1 MPLPIHNQ
9 QNTQLD
15 VKAFN
20 KGAQY
25 SIEEQFLGQS
35 DSGAYIDAEN
45 MRPTGLKEDEMAL
58 QRIDGEDKIYVSE
71 DNSCLNYYGGTFAN
85 GEWRCLGTMY
95 VKDNIVELWCDEK
108 PDNPPLSPRL
118 APFIRIN
125 GQICAASPQLPLDID
140 YPVQFHWNNTCL
152 GGEIYITDN
161 RTPPII
167 LNVQDM
173 IDNSTAPNCT
183 EKYFNEFDRRRYEVN
198 TKIPPHI
205 LSFVELT
212 ANPGYPGATVYGSGG
227 LKVGMYSYSFRYVTK
242 DGDRTAWT
250 NVTPTIPIPVNI
262 NADSN
267 QYPYIKTYGA
277 FPNTQSKYGIV
288 LNFRAQNDL
297 NFDYIEIKRYSY
309 NTGVPVG
316 FTPSAELIGTL
327 SLVDGENS
335 IRYILDIGAI
345 GEPITDEEDTT
356 TFAPIKAAK
365 TIRYFENRLYLMNI
379 KYESMDFTPSFVSNS
394 RPNMFP
400 VMAPL
405 GTVGYNDAFNTTY
418 YRSYFRGEKYGF
430 AVGFWNNLMGK
441 TFATK
446 VPGFTNYQMPERRDE
461 ASALTGT
468 FSYTASGA
476 TTLPTA
482 VVYST
487 NSDAPCHETY
497 SLVNAVT
504 KNDCCSFKNISCEGN
519 KGDSCDNFLGIDNMP
534 PFCGCGSISLPVQA
548 NDVGYQPL
556 TPIGESDNNVSG
568 HDYVINTRVENI
580 CTFLNNYHPAGF
592 APEYFALGM
601 ALNGIDTS
609 VLPTNI
615 QAFSVLR
622 TKPAGR
628 VVFQGIGGYYLYP
641 NPGGDTDPAYKSVN
655 KLWFYGFEG
664 TGRAGLISQAII
676 NQIGANAGGQYE
688 AQLVSPVG
696 LFSEVPHGENRTAI
710 GGKDIIDMCL
720 YPRFYED
727 NGTINIIPD
736 PTSTGGYI
744 QFGKWRN
751 AGFPGSGWTTIL
763 STNKASFVINEFRGA
778 NNSGTNTTGIG
789 SEYVGDRG
797 NEYFVLGTTVD
808 VYGVQSVGLNACDNA
823 YDSGDLK
830 SFHEPWYNINII
842 DTLANVPQGD
852 ITTYYDTG
860 AYQKLKS
867 WVGTYTPTS
876 ATFQLAGDERWE
888 DVRPYTP
895 NTYTNFAS
903 IDTNTINSILEIE
916 LPNGTIQYWLNA
928 DNVSNANIDLMIPSL
943 PYTIGTNTPG
953 GSKDGVVISGF
964 FRTTFA
970 SPRTFIIVFTAGTTP
985 MTPVTDSKI
994 YIKYDNEV
1002 PIRAYGGE
1010 TYTGDDV
1017 GCFVDRQIPNGGGN
1031 PNNTGT
1037 SSPLPM
1043 NLGLPYYEVQI
1054 NPRMFITQDA
1064 KGGINK
1070 IQDCSKVKSD
1080 WVRQMIALYNVESRV
1095 HVAYFHEVPKADPP
1109 QYQMGKFFP
1118 ATNYIM
1124 RPNEWKTDV
1133 EDDNFCGGAG
1143 IVYDTYKSDYP
1154 SEWLY
1159 WRYGGYRYQ
1168 PQYNIDYMHIQN
1180 VVTWTTKP
1188 TTGYRE
1194 LTEFCSRV
1202 AYSERRDIARVDS
1215 PGLRTFSPANIYDI
1229 EDQSGEI
1236 KYAWSALGGNKG
1248 NNLYAVTDRGVC
1260 LLLTED
1266 VVIRDATSE
1275 QIAMGLTSSGNVIG
1289 GQYWISKEI
1298 GMNDEAW
1305 RSRAEYNN
1313 ALYFINRTSAYL
1325 FEDNQLTDIAREFS
1339 YFARINPFLKQT
1351 TLGYETWLTSLY
1363 DVKYGEYWVQIQ
1375 AGNASEEPI
1384 DNLFIFSRKNK
1395 AWNGTYSHRYDQYLS
1410 FDNQSYGMGRW
1421 ADGGEAV
1428 TFVLDTG
1435 DQINDNPIQA
1445 RVIQSSAKNQ
1455 ILAKEFQGIRV
1466 VSNQVPTRVNF
1477 YDNLQ
1482 QYLTGSVQTS
1492 VLQANLRDYG
1502 SGWEQYIGRKTVVGN
1517 DNRMQ
1522 GTAVVYEILFQG
1534 TGDFKI
1540 VSSGIYWK
1548 PLV

>member
-1 MPLPIHNQ
+1 M
-9 QNTQLD
+9 
-15 VKAFN
+15 
-20 KGAQY
+20 
-25 SIEEQFLGQS
+25 
-35 DSGAYIDAEN
+35 
-45 MRPTGLKEDEMAL
+45 
-58 QRIDGEDKIYVSE
+58 
-71 DNSCLNYYGGTFAN
+71 
-85 GEWRCLGTMY
+85 
-95 VKDNIVELWCDEK
+95 
-108 PDNPPLSPRL
+108 
-118 APFIRIN
+118 
-125 GQICAASPQLPLDID
+125 
-140 YPVQFHWNNTCL
+140 
-152 GGEIYITDN
+152 
-161 RTPPII
+161 
-167 LNVQDM
+167 
-173 IDNSTAPNCT
+173 
-183 EKYFNEFDRRRYEVN
+183 
-198 TKIPPHI
+198 

-262 NADSN
+262 NTDSA
-267 QYPYIKTYGA
+267 QYPSVKTYGA
-277 FPNTQSKYGIV
+277 DPSTQSKYGIV

-327 SLVDGENS
+327 PLIDGENT
-335 IRYILDIGAI
+335 IRYILDIGAV

-356 TFAPIKAAK
+356 TFAPIEAAK

-379 KYESMDFTPSFVSNS
+379 KYQSMDFTPSFVSNA

-446 VPGFTNYQMPERRDE
+446 VTGFDNYQMPERRDT
-461 ASALTGT
+461 ASADTQT
-468 FSYTASGA
+468 FSYTYSGA
-476 TTLPTA
+476 TTLPRAA
-482 VVYST
+482 VYQT

-504 KNDCCSFKNISCEGN
+504 KNDCCSFKNIACNGQKSDGP
-519 KGDSCDNFLGIDNMP
+519 GSCDLSQGIDNMP
-534 PFCGCGSISLPVQA
+534 AFCGCSSVSTPVSA
-548 NDVGYQPL
+548 SDIGYQPL
-556 TPIGESDNNVSG
+556 TPIGESDPNVNG

-580 CTFLNNYHPAGF
+580 CTNLNDYHPAGF

-609 VLPTNI
+609 SLPTSV

-628 VVFQGIGGYYLYP
+628 IVFQGIGGYYLYP
-641 NPGGDTDPAYKSVN
+641 NPGGSTDPAYKALD

-664 TGRAGLISQAII
+664 TARAGLISQAII
-676 NQIGANAGGQYE
+676 NQISANAGGQYE

-696 LFSEVPHGENRTAI
+696 LFSEIPHGENRTFL
-710 GGKDIIDMCL
+710 GGRDWIDMCL
-720 YPRFYED
+720 YPRFYQD
-727 NGTINIIPD
+727 NSTINLTPD

-751 AGFPGSGWTTIL
+751 SGFPGWVGGLPS
-763 STNKASFVINEFRGA
+763 NKARFTINEFRNA
-778 NNSGTNTTGIG
+778 NNSATNTTGIG
-789 SEYVGDRG
+789 NEYVGDRG
-797 NEYFVLGTTVD
+797 NQYFVIGTSSS
-808 VYGVQSVGLNACDNA
+808 VYNVQSVGLNACDNA

-860 AYQKLKS
+860 AYQKLRS
-867 WVGTYTPTS
+867 WVGTYTPIS
-876 ATFQLAGDERWE
+876 NFFILAGDERWD

-903 IDTNTINSILEIE
+903 IDTNTINSIIEIE
-916 LPNGTIQYWLNA
+916 LPNGTIEYWLNA
-928 DNVSNANIDLMIPSL
+928 DGVAQVDIDAMIPSL
-943 PYTIGTNTPG
+943 PYVIGTNTPG
-953 GSKDGVVISGF
+953 GSKDGVTISGF
-964 FRTTFA
+964 YGTTFA
-970 SPRTFIIVFTAGTTP
+970 STPYPRIYSIVFNAGSTP
-985 MTPVTDSKI
+985 MTPQTNSKV

-1002 PIRAYGGE
+1002 PIRAYGGDA
-1010 TYTGDDV
+1010 YTGDDV

-1037 SSPLPM
+1037 SSPLPL

-1080 WVRQMIALYNVESRV
+1080 WVRQMIALFNVESRV
-1095 HVAYFHEVPKADPP
+1095 HVAYFHEVAKLDPP

-1133 EDDNFCGGAG
+1133 ENDNFCGGSG

-1154 SEWLY
+1154 SEWIY

-1168 PQYNIDYMHIQN
+1168 PQYNIDYMHFQN
-1180 VVTWTTKP
+1180 VVIWTTKP

-1194 LTEFCSRV
+1194 LTEFCSRI

-1215 PGLRTFSPANIYDI
+1215 PGIRTFSPNNVYDI
-1229 EDQSGEI
+1229 EDQTGEI

-1248 NNLYAVTDRGVC
+1248 NNLYAVTDRGIC
-1260 LLLTED
+1260 LLITEN
-1266 VVIRDATSE
+1266 VLIRDATSE
-1275 QIAMGLTSSGNVIG
+1275 QIAMGLTTESNVIN

-1325 FEDNQLTDIAREFS
+1325 FEDNQITDIAREFS
-1339 YFARINPFLKQT
+1339 YFARINPLLKDT
-1351 TLGYETWLTSLY
+1351 FLGYETWLTGVY

-1375 AGNASEEPI
+1375 GERETPET
-1384 DNLFIFSRKNK
+1384 DLFIFSRKNK

-1435 DQINDNPIQA
+1435 EQINDNIIQA
-1445 RVIQSSAKNQ
+1445 KVIQSSAKNQ

-1466 VSNQVPTRVNF
+1466 VSNQVPGRVNF

-1482 QYLTGSVQTS
+1482 QYLSGNIQTS
-1492 VLQANLRDYG
+1492 VVQSNFRDYG

-1522 GTAVVYEILFQG
+1522 GTSIVYEIIFQG